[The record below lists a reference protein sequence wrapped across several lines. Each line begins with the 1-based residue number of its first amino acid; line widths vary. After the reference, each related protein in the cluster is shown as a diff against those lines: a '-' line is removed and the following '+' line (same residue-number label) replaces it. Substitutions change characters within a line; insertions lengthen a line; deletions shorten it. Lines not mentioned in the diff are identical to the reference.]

1 MAMFGRAAPDGKPEN
16 ASTVQH
22 RAREKHLSSG
32 VCRLNELIGEAV
44 ALFWA

>member
-1 MAMFGRAAPDGKPEN
+1 MAMFGRAAPDGEPQN
-16 ASTVQH
+16 AATIQH
-22 RAREKHLSSG
+22 RTREKHLSSG